1 MWHVKLDMALNQAEI
16 RVGEQGRV
24 VIPAEIRR
32 ALHLEVGS
40 ALIARVEADHL
51 VLEKRESVLNRVQ
64 SRFAVI
70 PADVNLADELIT
82 ERRTEALS
90 E

>member
-1 MWHVKLDMALNQAEI
+1 MTLNQAQI

-32 ALHLEVGS
+32 ALNLEVGS

-51 VLEKRESVLNRVQ
+51 ILEKQESVLNRVQ
-64 SRFAVI
+64 SRFAAI
-70 PADVNLADELIT
+70 PAEVNLADELIAQ
-82 ERRTEALS
+82 RRIEALS

>member
-1 MWHVKLDMALNQAEI
+1 MWHIEIAMAHTQAEV

-32 ALHLEVGS
+32 VLNLEVGS

-51 VLEKRESVLNRVQ
+51 ILEKRESVLNRLQ
-64 SRFAVI
+64 SRFAAI
-70 PADVNLADELIT
+70 PVEVNLAGELIA
-82 ERRTEALS
+82 ERRAEALS